1 MLYFIDILIGE
12 YQKMLCPTKGTRKIY
27 DISVSVYEVRWVS
40 GPNSYVITLRNSQII
55 IIQTKI
61 HDSYKLRSKS
71 NPLSLKSSKF
81 QFNWKRNNFVC
92 LTLTPKFPKANVI
105 PSINSTTTS
114 FQYPNWFQANSSLA
128 NNHNLESKFLY
139 VQIQLK
145 KAIGIQSTP
154 PLIVLERQQLNNII
168 HNPGLGKK
176 ENKMNKT
183 SIAPADQK
191 YHNALV

>member
-27 DISVSVYEVRWVS
+27 DIYISVYEVRWVS

-154 PLIVLERQQLNNII
+154 PSNSFRKAAIE
-168 HNPGLGKK
+168 
-176 ENKMNKT
+176 
-183 SIAPADQK
+183 
-191 YHNALV
+191 